1 MVQLWDDVELDRDLD
16 RPLYQ
21 QLEAHIAAL
30 IDDGRLT
37 PGAKLPASRELA
49 TKLGIN
55 RNTVTSA
62 YEALSK
68 KDRVHSHVG
77 QGTFVAER
85 GPKAASTMRWSFSR
99 ATQAA
104 REWVR
109 SPAEEARHP
118 DLIDFA
124 SLVPDEELFPVEPF
138 RVVLDEVLVKEGKK
152 LLQYG
157 PAAGYPP
164 LRSYIAERLARRGVE
179 TTPDNVLVVNGSQQ
193 ALDLICR
200 TLLDPGDPV
209 VLESPTYTIV
219 LPLLAQYRAEI
230 EEIPMTPRGMDLD
243 ILEASVA
250 SSRPKFLFTMPTFH
264 NPTGITMDLASRER
278 LVGIAN
284 RHGVPI
290 VEDDFDSELR
300 FDGVALPP
308 LKALDVQDCVIHIG
322 TFSKGLFPGL
332 RLGWIVAPP
341 DVVVALSR
349 AKLISDYH
357 TSLLLQAAVLIFCR
371 RGHYDAHLE
380 RLAGIYLDKSRT
392 LVAALERHFPEG
404 VTWTQPEGGFAFWIT
419 LPESESADAVLPDAI
434 NDGVVFTPGAH
445 FFARGGGGRFL
456 RLSISR
462 VPVERIE
469 EGVKRLGDILKRR
482 LERRLGRAGASDK
495 KGPGVREQE
504 PALHI

>member
-1 MVQLWDDVELDRDLD
+1 MVQFWDDVELDRNSGP
-16 RPLYQ
+16 PLYQ
-21 QLEAHIAAL
+21 QLEAHITAL
-30 IDDGRLT
+30 IDDGRLA

-49 TKLGIN
+49 TKLGVN

-85 GPKAASTMRWSFSR
+85 APRPAATMRWSFSR

-109 SPAEEARHP
+109 SPAEKTSHP
-118 DLIDFA
+118 DPIDFA

-138 RVVLDEVLVKEGKK
+138 RVVLDEVLAEEGKK

-157 PAAGYPP
+157 PASGYPP
-164 LRSYIAERLARRGVE
+164 LRSYIAERLARRGVQ
-179 TTPDNVLVVNGSQQ
+179 TTPGNVLVVNGSQQ

-230 EEIPMTPRGMDLD
+230 EEIPMTARGMDLD
-243 ILEASVA
+243 ILEVSLAR
-250 SSRPKFLFTMPTFH
+250 SRPKFLFTMPTFH

-278 LVGIAN
+278 LVKIAAT
-284 RHGVPI
+284 HGVAL

-300 FDGVALPP
+300 FDGDALPP
-308 LKALDVQDCVIHIG
+308 LKALDDNNCVIHIG

-332 RLGWIVAPP
+332 RLGWIVAPR
-341 DVVVALSR
+341 DAVDALSR

-357 TSLLLQAAVLIFCR
+357 TSLLLQAAVLTFCR
-371 RGHYDAHLE
+371 RGHYDTHLE
-380 RLAGIYLDKSRT
+380 RLARIYLEKSRT
-392 LVAALERHFPEG
+392 LVAALERYFPEG

-419 LPESESADAVLPDAI
+419 LPESESADAVLADAI
-434 NDGVVFTPGAH
+434 NDGVTFAPGAH
-445 FFARGGGGRFL
+445 FFAGGGGGRFL

-469 EGVKRLGDILKRR
+469 EGVKRLGNVLKRR
-482 LERRLGRAGASDK
+482 LKRRLGRAGASDTK
-495 KGPGVREQE
+495 TAGVREQE
-504 PALHI
+504 PAIHI